1 MSIDQKTQD
10 AYLRRALWFESRV
23 LNETKNDEITPIDVA
38 KYAIEKRL
46 EWSAS
51 NWRQVKSSLIFRYEN
66 MKTEEALDAI
76 RLLRDA
82 KQDVCLKNTGR
93 TSALRKKNFSNK
105 ELDELFKELAKSRSK
120 YRDVLKRWLLL
131 GMITGL
137 RPHEWSQAEI
147 VRTNPDTGGPGIFL
161 QVKNGKHTNGR
172 GNGEYRHI
180 DIGDYPS
187 SAVQDISSFSSYMKE
202 VEDRGEYRSLYGACQ
217 VLLCR
222 TNIALGNDGKR
233 IQLYSPRHRF
243 SSEVKKV
250 MSPEEVAA
258 LMGHA
263 TNKTAG
269 MHYGK
274 ARHAK
279 GGIVP
284 KPIEGQVK
292 TVRRVQNFAFMN
304 LYKAGAIIR
313 K

>member
-1 MSIDQKTQD
+1 MSVDQKTQD

-23 LNETKNDEITPIDVA
+23 LNETRNPEITAVDVA
-38 KYAIEKRL
+38 KYAVEKRS

-66 MKTEEALDAI
+66 MNTEDSRAAI
-76 RLLRDA
+76 ALLRDA

-105 ELDELFKELAKSRSK
+105 ELDELFKALSVSRSK
-120 YRDVLKRWLLL
+120 YRDILKKWLLL

-137 RPHEWSQAEI
+137 RPHEWSHSS
-147 VRTNPDTGGPGIFL
+147 VTRTHPETGATGIFL
-161 QVKNGKHTNGR
+161 EVKNGKHTNGR

-180 DIGDYPS
+180 DITDYPS
-187 SAVQDISSFSSYMKE
+187 TVVQDISSFSSYMKE
-202 VEDRGEYRSLYGACQ
+202 VEERNEYRSLYGACQ

-222 TNIALGNDGKR
+222 TNISLGNDGKR

-243 SSEVKKV
+243 SSEVKKI

-279 GGIVP
+279 GGLAP
-284 KPIEGQVK
+284 KPIESQVK

-304 LYKAGAIIR
+304 LYKAGAII
-313 K
+313 KK